1 MKMFFRGCVKSK
13 RNYSLIVALFFILK
27 FPKKVKKCKE
37 TNLSNSFY
45 TKMQNYEKKDTKV

>member
-13 RNYSLIVALFFILK
+13 RNYSLIVALFFIPK

-37 TNLSNSFY
+37 TNLFNSFY
-45 TKMQNYEKKDTKV
+45 TKMQNYEKKDMKV